1 MKAALYNWEVQNH
14 RANNPMQSGKLNTSL
29 RARINHAKE
38 GRNNRM
44 DAKLNESKSDEIKT
58 RMKIKLASTIQSE
71 EKNYIA

>member
-1 MKAALYNWEVQNH
+1 
-14 RANNPMQSGKLNTSL
+14 MQSGKLNTSL

-44 DAKLNESKSDEIKT
+44 DDKLNESKSDEIKT